1 MGEQHMVGQKS
12 AQASIN
18 ERPKAPEQDT
28 SLLVQ
33 STRALMASIRRLQEQ
48 YNFSPEIAKS
58 LSVGI
63 KGFAPNK
70 IIGDDGRLKTGG
82 SKKAGMVDVDFYS
95 SYRLRTQLA
104 HIAIVLEKGAPLD
117 QLKFIVSGNN
127 IFDPSDNPI
136 QLCELRTLPPSRITS
151 TVKRPA
157 ILYKNYS
164 DAIEHFEKLI
174 KIMNPPRH

>member
-1 MGEQHMVGQKS
+1 MVGHKS
-12 AQASIN
+12 VQASSKKRSQSSKSNSSI
-18 ERPKAPEQDT
+18 
-28 SLLVQ
+28 LLE
-33 STRALMASIRRLQEQ
+33 STLALLSSIRRLQEQ
-48 YNFSPEIAKS
+48 YNFSPDIAKS
-58 LSVGI
+58 LSVGV
-63 KGFAPNK
+63 KGFVPNK

-127 IFDPSDNPI
+127 IFDPEDKPK
-136 QLCELRTLPPSRITS
+136 QLCELRTLPPSRIES

-157 ILYKNYS
+157 ILYKKYS

-174 KIMNPPRH
+174 KKMNPPRH